1 MSPPRFTPEFK
12 DEAVRQI
19 TERGYS
25 VAEVSAR
32 LGVSAHSLYKWV
44 SAVKPDKTDQ
54 QANDLIAAKSEILRL
69 RAQLHRTEEERDIL
83 KKAARYFA
91 RELECSTVSSMSIDT
106 NTELQRCVGY

>member
-1 MSPPRFTPEFK
+1 MSIQRFPPEFK
-12 DEAVRQI
+12 EEAVRQI
-19 TERGYS
+19 VERGYS

-44 SAVKPDKTDQ
+44 KAIKPDNTEQ
-54 QANDLIAAKSEILRL
+54 HATELISAKSEILRL

-91 RELECSTVSSMSIDT
+91 REQE
-106 NTELQRCVGY
+106 

>member
-1 MSPPRFTPEFK
+1 MSIQRFPAEFK
-12 DEAVRQI
+12 EEAVRQI
-19 TERGYS
+19 VERGYS

-44 SAVKPDKTDQ
+44 KAIKPDKSEQHATE
-54 QANDLIAAKSEILRL
+54 LITAKSEILRL

-91 RELECSTVSSMSIDT
+91 REHE
-106 NTELQRCVGY
+106 